1 MGRFIGIDIG
11 ATHIRAALFNAA
23 FKRSTIERFEE
34 IALDAAE
41 SLESALQACVVPML
55 QHTDG
60 MAMAIDGDA
69 AFVHR
74 ITLPQTAAKQLDEI
88 LPFELEAQVPIELSD
103 LVYDFRVLRRAPAQE
118 SVVVLALAARTDT
131 VKARIDLAERA
142 LARSPDRIG
151 CGPISL
157 GNLAAVCP
165 ALRVPGPIALIDLGG
180 HRTEVTL
187 LKDGETVFVR
197 TLSRGVAGLPQTASA
212 LAAELRQTLLAW
224 AVSQGEEVQ
233 VVHLVG
239 GGSAAQGA
247 EQYLAHELGVAV
259 QPLPAL
265 DLDLL
270 SPEQALLVP
279 RFAKAVAL
287 AVGASGKGRD
297 LDLRR
302 GGLAFQHGFGFIK
315 EKAPLLA
322 GLVTAVGISFLF
334 ANWAEMRSL
343 DREQELL
350 TAQLSALSREVLGE
364 EVSDAEQATE
374 LLEKAK
380 SSDEVDP
387 MPRLDAFDVMV
398 ELSNA
403 VPSSVTHDVD
413 EFDMQRGHV
422 KINGVVGSTADAQ
435 LVAGKLGEHRCFQGA
450 KIAKVSQMVN
460 SDRQKYVLEFDVKCP
475 EDAGGKKKKKGEGS
489 EGAEDGA
496 K

>member
-11 ATHIRAALFNAA
+11 ATHIRAALLNVA
-23 FKRSTIERFEE
+23 FKRSAIERFEE

-55 QHTDG
+55 QQTDG
-60 MAMAIDGDA
+60 MALAIDGDA

-74 ITLPQTAAKQLDEI
+74 LTLPQTAAKQLDEI
-88 LPFELEAQVPIELSD
+88 LPFELEAQVPVELSE
-103 LVYDFRVLRRAPAQE
+103 LVYDFRVLRRGPAQD
-118 SVVVLALAARTDT
+118 SVVVLAAAARTET
-131 VKARIDLAERA
+131 VKARIDLSERA
-142 LARSPDRIG
+142 LSRSPDRVG

-180 HRTEVTL
+180 HRTEVAL

-197 TLSRGVAGLPQTASA
+197 TLSRGVAGLPETAGA
-212 LAAELRQTLLAW
+212 LAAELRQTLLAA
-224 AVSQGEEVQ
+224 AVAQGEDVQ
-233 VVHLVG
+233 SVHLVG

-265 DLDLL
+265 ELEL

-287 AVGASGKGRD
+287 AVGAGGKGRD

-302 GGLAFQHGFGFIK
+302 GPLEFQRGFGFIK

-322 GLVTAVGISFLF
+322 GLVTAAGISFLF
-334 ANWAEMRSL
+334 ANWAELRSL

-350 TAQLSALSREVLGE
+350 RAQLSALSREVLGE
-364 EVSDAEQATE
+364 EVGDAEEAAA
-374 LLEKAK
+374 LLERAK
-380 SSDEVDP
+380 TSDEVDP
-387 MPRLDAFDVMV
+387 MPRLDAFDIMV

-403 VPSSVTHDVD
+403 VPSSMTHDVD
-413 EFDMQRGHV
+413 EFDMQRAHV

-435 LVAGKLGEHRCFQGA
+435 LVASKLGEHRCFQGA

-460 SDRQKYVLEFDVKCP
+460 ADRQKYVLEFDVKCP
-475 EDAGGKKKKKGEGS
+475 EDAAAKKKKKADGAD
-489 EGAEDGA
+489 GAEGES